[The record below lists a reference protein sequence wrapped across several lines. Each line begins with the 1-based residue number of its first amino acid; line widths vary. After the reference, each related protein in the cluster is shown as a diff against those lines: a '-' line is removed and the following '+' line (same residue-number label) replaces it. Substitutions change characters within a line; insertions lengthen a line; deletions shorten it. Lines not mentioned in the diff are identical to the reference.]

1 VKAPELRNPGTSDAR
16 DEGPGSE
23 AAGRQVG
30 DWRAPLGHI
39 FVAEDR
45 KTGPNPSFHVPGA
58 EDECFEANVMG
69 QLVIS
74 PAVTESAAAGLEPL
88 CSRLDS
94 SSQSLL
100 PDASSSCAWQTGA
113 SSACVPAPGPE
124 PGTAS
129 RKPGSQT
136 MLSKAPTHHL
146 PSSAVRV
153 HALVHAGGGAAC
165 TQAKQNSGISW
176 DQCARTAALVAC
188 LAAPQLSL
196 TLSVESAPL
205 PFQSTV
211 ARVVSLPACA
221 TAWEQAPNLADPP
234 PSSTQEL
241 RWPDSGPLAQQRA
254 DQLDPAAAPAMWP
267 ANLRS
272 DVSSDSGAGSGG
284 MSRGGMAHSLH
295 DVAEAEPSYLAMV
308 VQAIEAAA
316 AESGPLGVA
325 AFIAAYAAA
334 TVLLIP
340 GSLLTLAA
348 GALYGPLQGTAVVS
362 VASTSGAVLA
372 FLVARYSARPWAEAR
387 LAGYPKAQAVVAG
400 VSREGGRLV
409 LLLRLSPLI
418 PFTLLNYALGLTQVS
433 LAQYT
438 WASWLGMLPGTF
450 AYVYLGGA
458 GKAAIDAAGNGEVQ
472 PAQLV
477 IWGLGAVATLGAAKL
492 ISSAAADAIEA
503 AKGEHGD
510 V

>member
-1 VKAPELRNPGTSDAR
+1 
-16 DEGPGSE
+16 
-23 AAGRQVG
+23 
-30 DWRAPLGHI
+30 
-39 FVAEDR
+39 
-45 KTGPNPSFHVPGA
+45 
-58 EDECFEANVMG
+58 
-69 QLVIS
+69 
-74 PAVTESAAAGLEPL
+74 
-88 CSRLDS
+88 
-94 SSQSLL
+94 
-100 PDASSSCAWQTGA
+100 
-113 SSACVPAPGPE
+113 
-124 PGTAS
+124 
-129 RKPGSQT
+129 
-136 MLSKAPTHHL
+136 MLSKAPTYHL
-146 PSSAVRV
+146 TSSVGRIN
-153 HALVHAGGGAAC
+153 ALVHAGRGAAC
-165 TQAKQNSGISW
+165 TQAKRSSGISL
-176 DQCARTAALVAC
+176 DQCARTAALAAC

-196 TLSVESAPL
+196 ALSAEAAPL
-205 PFQSTV
+205 HFQSTV
-211 ARVVSLPACA
+211 AGVVSLPAWA
-221 TAWEQAPNLADPP
+221 TAWQQAPDLSDPP
-234 PSSTQEL
+234 PSSTQEP

-254 DQLDPAAAPAMWP
+254 EQLDPAAAPAMWP
-267 ANLRS
+267 ANLSS
-272 DVSSDSGAGSGG
+272 DVRSEGGAGSGGG

-308 VQAIEAAA
+308 VQAIESAA

-372 FLVARYSARPWAEAR
+372 FLVARYLARPWAEAR

-472 PAQLV
+472 LAQLV